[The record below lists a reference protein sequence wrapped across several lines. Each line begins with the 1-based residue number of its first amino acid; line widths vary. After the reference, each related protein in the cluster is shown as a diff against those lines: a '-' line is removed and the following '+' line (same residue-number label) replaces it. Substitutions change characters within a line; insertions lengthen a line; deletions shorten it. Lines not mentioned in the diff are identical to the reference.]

1 MPARR
6 NKVEGVFNES
16 LSLPYELRLADFA
29 LAMQDVYDFFHDV
42 NGTLLEKG
50 LGRLEDIL
58 EKRKATLSGLLSDFL
73 CASVARH
80 SRALTENRWPNGH
93 PDLIVRGRY
102 TGDAIKAGEDGIE
115 IKTTKNASAAVDMH
129 GARDQWLC
137 VFVYEIDNATE
148 PAVDRRPLNFSAVYL
163 AQVRRT
169 DFRKNPRGELGTR
182 TATLHREGIKMLRQ
196 QWVYR
201 GSSGAT
207 RLE

>member
-1 MPARR
+1 
-6 NKVEGVFNES
+6 
-16 LSLPYELRLADFA
+16 
-29 LAMQDVYDFFHDV
+29 MQDVYDFFHDV
-42 NGTLLEKG
+42 NTTLLDKG

-73 CASVARH
+73 SASLARH

-102 TGDAIKAGEDGIE
+102 PGDAVKAGEDGIE
-115 IKTTKNASAAVDMH
+115 IKTTKNANAAVDMH

-148 PAVDRRPLNFSAVYL
+148 PAANRRPLKFSAVYL
-163 AQVRRT
+163 AQVRTT

-182 TATLHREGIKMLRQ
+182 TATLHREGIRMLRQ

-201 GSSGAT
+201 CLTGVTAP
-207 RLE
+207 E